1 MKQKKGRK
9 APSRIRAA
17 VQTVLQAF
25 QKLRLQNL
33 CIITLAGII
42 NAIGVVMFLAPVN
55 LYDSGISGTSM
66 LLGQITPDYLTLP
79 VFLVV
84 LNVPL
89 FLYGTKRQG
98 LEFTIY
104 SVYAVLIYSLAS
116 FIITDVLP
124 VDVSGASPF
133 AGEDVLLCA
142 IFGGLISGIGSGLT
156 IRYGGAI
163 DGIEVM
169 AVIFAR
175 GLGMSVGT
183 FVMGYNLVLYIIAG
197 VVTQSFILPLY
208 SILTYCVAI
217 KSVDFIVEGL
227 DKAKSAMIITNQP
240 DGVSARL
247 SDAFG
252 RGITHI
258 DAKGYYAGQEQ
269 TIIYFVVNRF
279 QVPKL
284 KSIVKELD
292 PKAFV
297 TITEVS
303 DVMGSSVSFQRTGKP
318 KRKQMKA

>member
-1 MKQKKGRK
+1 MKRK
-9 APSRIRAA
+9 IRSVPRKNRLAPLL
-17 VQTVLQAF
+17 TVLRGLHPSSF
-25 QKLRLQNL
+25 LM
-33 CIITLAGII
+33 ITLAGIV

-66 LLGQITPDYLTLP
+66 LLAQITPAWLTLP

-89 FLYGTKRQG
+89 FLYGMRKQG
-98 LEFTIY
+98 VEFTIY
-104 SVYAVLIYSLAS
+104 SVYAVLVYSLAS
-116 FIITDVLP
+116 FVITDVLP
-124 VDVSGASPF
+124 VNVAGSSPF

-142 IFGGLISGIGSGLT
+142 LFGGLISGIGSGLT

-175 GLGMSVGT
+175 GMGLSVGT
-183 FVMGYNLVLYIIAG
+183 FVMGYNLVLYVLAG
-197 VVTQSFILPLY
+197 FVTSSFILPLY
-208 SILTYCVAI
+208 SIITYCVAI

-227 DKAKSAMIITNQP
+227 DKAKSAMIITAQP
-240 DGVSARL
+240 HEVSARL
-247 SDAFG
+247 SEAFG

-284 KSIVKELD
+284 KNIVKD
-292 PKAFV
+292 VDARAFV

-303 DVMGSSVSFQRTGKP
+303 DVMGSSVSFQRSGK
-318 KRKQMKA
+318 KRRNH